1 MEDNLMRIFAND
13 RVRGLMQSIGLE
25 DGEAIEHRMVN
36 NAIEKAQRKVEGH
49 NFDIRKNL
57 LEFDDVSND
66 QRQVIYQQRR
76 DLMASSDISEMI
88 EGIREEVLYDLIS
101 EYIPPQSIEE
111 QWDMEGLEQALQ
123 TEFASQQPLRVWLE
137 EDDSLNEDTL
147 SKKILEQV
155 EAEYKGKEQTWSEH
169 GVDMRMVEKQI
180 MLQILDQR
188 WKEHLATMDHLRSSI
203 GLRAYA
209 QKQPK
214 QEYKRES
221 FELFQ
226 ELLVN
231 IKRDVVQ
238 LLSRVQIEAPEAVE
252 EAERKR
258 REEAEARMRFT
269 HAESSALNAPEAPPS
284 PGPGAQAPAQQEER
298 VETFVREEKKVGRNE
313 PCPCGSGKKFKQCH
327 GKAG

>member
-1 MEDNLMRIFAND
+1 
-13 RVRGLMQSIGLE
+13 
-25 DGEAIEHRMVN
+25 
-36 NAIEKAQRKVEGH
+36 
-49 NFDIRKNL
+49 
-57 LEFDDVSND
+57 
-66 QRQVIYQQRR
+66 
-76 DLMASSDISEMI
+76 
-88 EGIREEVLYDLIS
+88 
-101 EYIPPQSIEE
+101 
-111 QWDMEGLEQALQ
+111 
-123 TEFASQQPLRVWLE
+123 
-137 EDDSLNEDTL
+137 
-147 SKKILEQV
+147 
-155 EAEYKGKEQTWSEH
+155 
-169 GVDMRMVEKQI
+169 MRMVEKQI

-188 WKEHLATMDHLRSSI
+188 WKEHLATMDHLRASI

-226 ELLVN
+226 ELLGS

-238 LLSRVQIEAPEAVE
+238 LLSRVQIEQPEAVE

-269 HAESSALNAPEAPPS
+269 HAESSALNAPEAPPQ
-284 PGPGAQAPAQQEER
+284 PGPGAQRAGAQQPPPEAER

-313 PCPCGSGKKFKQCH
+313 PCPCGSGKKYKQCH